1 MRMSFPIPS
10 PSPFPSLALPSLSF
24 SFSAFPS
31 LIPLVFLSPFD
42 SLLLRLFSSGSLAV
56 VIPLPPRIMLART
69 LQDASLSL
77 GSVASQ
83 LAKSLSLRSCISK
96 LGLSYSEA
104 LPFLDQIGSTL
115 ALARSLTSP
124 VLFVSFNSLKST
136 RGSSTLSRDA
146 GRRRAS

>member
-10 PSPFPSLALPSLSF
+10 SSPFPSLALPSLSF

-42 SLLLRLFSSGSLAV
+42 SLLLRIFSSGSLAV

-77 GSVASQ
+77 GSGVSE
-83 LAKSLSLRSCISK
+83 LAKTLSLRSCISK

-104 LPFLDQIGSTL
+104 LPFLDQTGSAL
-115 ALARSLTSP
+115 PLARSLTSP
-124 VLFVSFNSLKST
+124 VLFASFNSLKST
-136 RGSSTLSRDA
+136 RGSKVSYKDA
-146 GRRRAS
+146 G